1 MSVAVKG
8 GIWKNS
14 EDEILKAAV
23 MKYGL
28 NHWSRIASL
37 LVRKTPSQC
46 KARWFEWL
54 DPSIKKTEW
63 SREEDEKLLH
73 LAKIF
78 PTQWRTIAPIVGRTA
93 HQCQE
98 RYDKL
103 LDDAQGRECMDESD
117 PRRLRPGEIDP
128 APETRPAKADPV
140 DMDDD
145 EKGMLQEARA
155 RLANVR
161 GKKAKRK
168 AREKIMEETQRLS
181 MLQKER
187 ELRAAGLSVGA
198 RRAKRG
204 EIDYTK
210 EIPFETLPA
219 RGVHEFGREEEPKP
233 NLSLKHLTVQQ
244 LENRNRQ
251 AEEDRHR
258 KEDKRIIKKLKERDM
273 ETYLEKSTSNFLKV
287 SALDLPDVESSGSDD
302 EPERKRPVRISAS
315 TLLGTLPSAENE
327 IEIDLPELPEEEDM
341 IMRDAAE
348 EDVTGTQVE
357 ADRRKRSE
365 VVLRGLPRISPNE
378 KSDDPIMKEMRALIL
393 RDALDFP
400 VPNQRPPAGA
410 KQAAADRME
419 FSVDEIRSAEAYI
432 AERLEGRE
440 TSTESLGTTTRE
452 PSSHDLSERL
462 RQLVIE
468 RDEARRTVAD
478 LLAEDESVAQ
488 RFEEEIKAT
497 GALIA
502 GMKRRIKAIRL
513 CDARIDDENQTLITD
528 MTERLKAEKA
538 RNKALQDKY
547 MRGASMVKKL
557 TTRIQNQADS
567 M

>member
-1 MSVAVKG
+1 
-8 GIWKNS
+8 
-14 EDEILKAAV
+14 
-23 MKYGL
+23 
-28 NHWSRIASL
+28 
-37 LVRKTPSQC
+37 
-46 KARWFEWL
+46 
-54 DPSIKKTEW
+54 
-63 SREEDEKLLH
+63 
-73 LAKIF
+73 
-78 PTQWRTIAPIVGRTA
+78 
-93 HQCQE
+93 
-98 RYDKL
+98 
-103 LDDAQGRECMDESD
+103 
-117 PRRLRPGEIDP
+117 
-128 APETRPAKADPV
+128 
-140 DMDDD
+140 
-145 EKGMLQEARA
+145 
-155 RLANVR
+155 
-161 GKKAKRK
+161 
-168 AREKIMEETQRLS
+168 
-181 MLQKER
+181 
-187 ELRAAGLSVGA
+187 
-198 RRAKRG
+198 
-204 EIDYTK
+204 
-210 EIPFETLPA
+210 
-219 RGVHEFGREEEPKP
+219 
-233 NLSLKHLTVQQ
+233 
-244 LENRNRQ
+244 
-251 AEEDRHR
+251 
-258 KEDKRIIKKLKERDM
+258 
-273 ETYLEKSTSNFLKV
+273 
-287 SALDLPDVESSGSDD
+287 
-302 EPERKRPVRISAS
+302 
-315 TLLGTLPSAENE
+315 
-327 IEIDLPELPEEEDM
+327 
-341 IMRDAAE
+341 
-348 EDVTGTQVE
+348 VE

-365 VVLRGLPRISPNE
+365 VVVRGLPRISPND

-432 AERLEGRE
+432 AERLDGRE
-440 TSTESLGTTTRE
+440 KTAESLGTTTRE

-468 RDEARRTVAD
+468 RDEVRRTVAD